1 MKKCLKI
8 LSIIIG
14 IIVLLVLGFR
24 IYLILNFENKIF
36 EFRDYGILIE
46 HSDKM
51 EPEIYKD
58 ELVVIKKQKEYDL
71 NDIIA
76 YSNFNNILLIRKI
89 VQIDEYGF
97 IAKSNA
103 DNFTEP
109 DAEINTI
116 KGKAVYHSRI
126 LGRIFNW

>member
-8 LSIIIG
+8 FS
-14 IIVLLVLGFR
+14 IVLGIVVLIVLGFR
-24 IYLILNFENKIF
+24 IYLILNFGNKIF
-36 EFRDYGILIE
+36 PFRDYGILIE

-71 NDIIA
+71 DDVIA
-76 YSNFNNILLIRKI
+76 YSNYNNNLLIRKI

-97 IAKSNA
+97 IAKANS
-103 DNFTEP
+103 FIEP

-116 KGKAVYHSRI
+116 KGKVVYHSRI
-126 LGRIFNW
+126 LGKIVNW

>member
-8 LSIIIG
+8 FSIILG
-14 IIVLLVLGFR
+14 IIVFIVLGFR
-24 IYLILNFENKIF
+24 IYLILNFGNKIF
-36 EFRDYGILIE
+36 EFGDYGMLIE

-58 ELVVIKKQKEYDL
+58 ELVFIKKQNEYDL
-71 NDIIA
+71 DDIIA

-97 IAKSNA
+97 IAKANA
-103 DNFTEP
+103 NNFTEP
-109 DAEINTI
+109 DSEINTI
-116 KGKAVYHSRI
+116 NGKVIYHSKI
-126 LGRIFNW
+126 LGKIFNW